1 MERNFKLKENQIRWE
16 ENRGLKDKMEKAYEL
31 WPQVTTENLFE
42 KTDYADYKKQ
52 FLQLF
57 GFEVPGVD
65 YTKDVNPEVAID
77 NLDNLVG

>member
-1 MERNFKLKENQIRWE
+1 MDSWE
-16 ENRGLKDKMEKAYEL
+16 LSSDVQGKCKEL

-42 KTDYADYKKQ
+42 ISDYADYKKQ

-57 GFEVPGVD
+57 GFEVEGVD